1 MGIEQRISRED
12 ALKLATINN
21 ARLMSDE
28 ARKGSIETGK
38 LADLIVLSEDI
49 LSGPAERIRDVRV
62 TMTVVGGKVVVER

>member
-62 TMTVVGGKVVVER
+62 TMTVVGGKVVVEP